1 MIQAAVFICLSLLVV
16 VPAALVVTV
25 KNIFHAAIYLVLSLT
40 GVAGLFAMLGAD
52 FLFVVQLLVYSGGI
66 VVLLMFV
73 VLLSGSPKD
82 WVVKQVNGQWL
93 LSLVVAACFVWLLAA
108 LFHYLPAAEKPG
120 AIGPT
125 TAPLGL
131 LLLRDMVLP
140 FEAISLVLLAAL
152 VGAIFFT
159 RKKEESQ

>member
-1 MIQAAVFICLSLLVV
+1 MVM
-16 VPAALVVTV
+16 V
-25 KNIFHAAIYLVLSLT
+25 KNVFHAAIYLVLSMT
-40 GVAGLFAMLGAD
+40 GVAGLFAMMGAD

-93 LSLVVAACFVWLLAA
+93 TSLVVSACFVWLLAA
-108 LFHYLPAAEKPG
+108 LFHFLPAEAPG
-120 AIGPT
+120 AVEPT
-125 TAPLGL
+125 TASIGL

-140 FEAISLVLLAAL
+140 FEAISLLLLASL

-159 RKKEESQ
+159 RKKEESL